1 MNKRMN
7 LRKSYRHFVNGL
19 LAMALIFL
27 LFKPAISTAATEQ
40 TFDVL
45 QIGTHTYRN
54 VTVTTKSK
62 KYIFIIHSTGMENIK
77 LADVPPEIRTKLGY
91 DAMASEEASKAGSS
105 SLSSWTKQTVGKL
118 HLPQV
123 KEIQRQLRSGGPASL
138 ATINLGRNFTLVLVG
153 SVVLL
158 YMLICYCGF
167 LICEKTGNRA
177 GVLVWIPV
185 IQLIPL
191 LRAAGMSPAWFL
203 AFLVPLLNIIAQI
216 VWSFNIAKAR
226 GKSAWVGFLLVLPLT
241 SLFAYLYLAFSK
253 DEPKEERPI
262 VEIMTLETA

>member
-1 MNKRMN
+1 MN
-7 LRKSYRHFVNGL
+7 LRSSYLDFASRL
-19 LAMALIFL
+19 LVASLIFL
-27 LFKPAISTAATEQ
+27 LFKPAVSTAATEQ

-77 LADVPPEIRTKLGY
+77 LADLSPEIRTKLGY
-91 DAMASEEASKAGSS
+91 DAMAAEGEAKAGSS
-105 SLSSWTKQTVGKL
+105 SLSSWTKHTIGKL

-123 KEIQRQLRSGGPASL
+123 KELQQQLRSGGPASL
-138 ATINLGRNFTLVLVG
+138 ATINLGRNFTIILIG

-158 YMLICYCGF
+158 YMLFCYCGL
-167 LICEKTGNRA
+167 LICEKTGNPA
-177 GVLVWIPV
+177 GVLGWIPV
-185 IQLIPL
+185 LQLLPL

-203 AFLVPLLNIIAQI
+203 AFLVPLLNIVAQI

-226 GKSAWVGFLLVLPLT
+226 GKSAWVGLFLVLPLT

-253 DEPKEERPI
+253 NAPKEERPV